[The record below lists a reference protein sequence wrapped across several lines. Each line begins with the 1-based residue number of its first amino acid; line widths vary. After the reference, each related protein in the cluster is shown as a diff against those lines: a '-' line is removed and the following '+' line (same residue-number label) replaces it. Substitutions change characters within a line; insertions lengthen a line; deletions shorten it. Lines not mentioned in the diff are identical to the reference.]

1 MDESQTKTNTRT
13 VKNRMAKRVTH
24 TKTRYYI
31 LAMIFIV
38 TALNYGDRATLSM
51 AASPMSAELGLDAVT
66 MGYIFSAFA
75 WAYVIGQ
82 IPGGWLLDK
91 FGARKVYFWSIF
103 LWSLFTLLIGF
114 VGSLGSISI
123 IISSLFLLR
132 FLVGL
137 SESPAFPG
145 NSQIVA
151 AWFPT
156 KERGTAAAIFN
167 SSSYFAT
174 VIFAPLMGWLVTQWH
189 WQSIFWVTGGLG
201 VLIAFI
207 WLKVIY
213 SPNKHPTVNPEEVK
227 YIESEGAVTDMGETS
242 LGDQS
247 KKHKTSWKDVKAIL
261 SSRMMFGVFAGQ
273 YCVNTMTYFF
283 LTWFPVYLI
292 KERNLSILQAGFAAV
307 APALCGF
314 LGGILGGLL
323 SDRLIRMNHSLT
335 FARKLPIVVGFI
347 LSTSIVICNYVS
359 SQAAI
364 IFFMS
369 LAFFGKGIG
378 SLGWAVMSDIAPKEA
393 IGISGGLMNAFG
405 NTAGIITPIVIGY
418 ILASTGSFNLALT
431 YVGIHAVGAIIF
443 YTVVVGKIQRF
454 TLGSVNNS

>member
-1 MDESQTKTNTRT
+1 MDELQTNNSVSTSGKT
-13 VKNRMAKRVTH
+13 RVSH

-31 LAMIFIV
+31 LVMIFIV

-51 AASPMSAELGLDAVT
+51 AATPMSAELGIDSIT
-66 MGYIFSAFA
+66 MGFIFSAFA

-103 LWSLFTLLIGF
+103 LWSLFTVLIGF
-114 VGSLGSISI
+114 VDILGSTSL

-137 SESPAFPG
+137 AESPAFPG

-167 SSSYFAT
+167 SSSYFST
-174 VIFAPLMGWLVTQWH
+174 VIFAPLMGWLVGQVH
-189 WQSIFWVTGGLG
+189 WQSIFWVMGGLG
-201 VLIAFI
+201 IVISLI

-213 SPNKHPTVNPEEVK
+213 SPLKHPTVNPDEIK
-227 YIESEGAVTDMGETS
+227 YIESEGALTNMGEFRKS
-242 LGDQS
+242 DSS
-247 KKHKTSWKDVKAIL
+247 KKEKNSWANVKQIL
-261 SSRMMFGVFAGQ
+261 SSRMMLGIFLGQ
-273 YCVNTMTYFF
+273 YCVNTLTYFF
-283 LTWFPVYLI
+283 LTWFPVYLV
-292 KERNLSILQAGFAAV
+292 KERHLTILQAGFAAV

-314 LGGILGGLL
+314 VGGILGGIL
-323 SDRLIRMNHSLT
+323 SDKLIRMNFSLT
-335 FARKLPIVVGFI
+335 FARKLPIVFGFI
-347 LSTSIVICNYVS
+347 LSTSIVVCNYVD

-369 LAFFGKGIG
+369 LSFFGKGIG
-378 SLGWAVMSDIAPKEA
+378 SLGWAVMSDVAPKEMV
-393 IGISGGLMNAFG
+393 GLSGGMMNAFG
-405 NTAGIITPIVIGY
+405 NTAGIVTPIVIGF
-418 ILASTGSFNLALT
+418 ILASTGSFNFALT
-431 YVGIHAVGAIIF
+431 YVGIHAVGAIIC
-443 YTVVVGKIQRF
+443 YTVIVGKIQRF
-454 TLGSVNNS
+454 TFKAAT